1 MSDEERVLDK
11 EHEWDFIV
19 AGWPQEVQE
28 VDKELLALEQSL
40 EDMLEVAI
48 QQTVSRCKRY
58 AQDGGYPFTTFQLN
72 RSLIFFNRAV
82 EELSIRDV
90 PQEER
95 TEFRDNLTERFL
107 AFLDEVIERMR
118 TEEQI
123 DRMKSGIDNDRF
135 PGDIIGMAL
144 INQSLR
150 LLAKVLAPM
159 VEMKRHDY
167 MSKNRGVLIEL
178 LNKHASQLNLGKEI
192 C

>member
-19 AGWPQEVQE
+19 AGWPQEVQ
-28 VDKELLALEQSL
+28 DADAALLNLEHSL

-58 AQDGGYPFTTFQLN
+58 AQDNGYPFTTFQLN
-72 RSLIFFNRAV
+72 KSLIFFNRAV
-82 EELSIRDV
+82 EELSIQDV
-90 PQEER
+90 PPEER
-95 TEFRDNLTERFL
+95 TEFRDGLTERFM
-107 AFLDEVIERMR
+107 AFLDEVFKTMR
-118 TEEQI
+118 TDEQLAKL
-123 DRMKSGIDNDRF
+123 KSGIDNDRF
-135 PGDIIGMAL
+135 PGDVIGMAL

-150 LLAKVLAPM
+150 LLAKVLGPA
-159 VEMKRHDY
+159 VKMKRHDY
-167 MSKNRGVLIEL
+167 MARNRGVLMEL

>member
-19 AGWPQEVQE
+19 AGWPREVQE
-28 VDKELLALEQSL
+28 IDGELLALEQSL

-72 RSLIFFNRAV
+72 KSLIFFNRAV

-107 AFLDEVIERMR
+107 AFLDEVIEHMR

>member
-72 RSLIFFNRAV
+72 KSLIFFNRAV

-107 AFLDEVIERMR
+107 AFLDEVIEHMR

-150 LLAKVLAPM
+150 LLAKVLAPR
-159 VEMKRHDY
+159 VVMKRHDS
-167 MSKNRGVLIEL
+167 MSKNRDVLIEL

>member
-19 AGWPQEVQE
+19 AGWPREVQE
-28 VDKELLALEQSL
+28 IDGELLALEQSL

-48 QQTVSRCKRY
+48 QQTVSRCRRY
-58 AQDGGYPFTTFQLN
+58 AQDAGYPFTTFQLN

-118 TEEQI
+118 TKEQI

>member
-19 AGWPQEVQE
+19 AGWPREVQE
-28 VDKELLALEQSL
+28 IDGELLALEQSL

-58 AQDGGYPFTTFQLN
+58 AQDAGYPFTTFQLN

-90 PQEER
+90 PQEEQ

-107 AFLDEVIERMR
+107 AFLDEVIEHMR

>member
-19 AGWPQEVQE
+19 AGWPREVQE
-28 VDKELLALEQSL
+28 IDGELLALEQSL

-58 AQDGGYPFTTFQLN
+58 AQDAGYPFTTFQLN

-107 AFLDEVIERMR
+107 AFLDEVIEHMR

-144 INQSLR
+144 ISQSLR

>member
-58 AQDGGYPFTTFQLN
+58 AQDAGYPFTTFQLN

>member
-19 AGWPQEVQE
+19 AGWPREVQE
-28 VDKELLALEQSL
+28 IDGELLALEQSL

-58 AQDGGYPFTTFQLN
+58 AQDAGYPFTTFQLN

-107 AFLDEVIERMR
+107 AFLDEVIEHMR
-118 TEEQI
+118 TKEQI

>member
-58 AQDGGYPFTTFQLN
+58 AQDNGYPFTTFQLN
-72 RSLIFFNRAV
+72 KSLIFFNRAV
-82 EELSIRDV
+82 EELSIQDV
-90 PQEER
+90 PPEER
-95 TEFRDNLTERFL
+95 TEFRDGLTERFM
-107 AFLDEVIERMR
+107 AFLDEVFKTMR
-118 TEEQI
+118 TDEQLAKL
-123 DRMKSGIDNDRF
+123 KSGIDNDRF
-135 PGDIIGMAL
+135 PGDVIGMAL

-150 LLAKVLAPM
+150 LLAKVLGPA
-159 VEMKRHDY
+159 VKMKRHDY
-167 MSKNRGVLIEL
+167 MARNRGVLMEL

>member
-19 AGWPQEVQE
+19 AGWPREVQE
-28 VDKELLALEQSL
+28 IDGELLALEQSL

-58 AQDGGYPFTTFQLN
+58 AQDAGYPFTTFQLN

-95 TEFRDNLTERFL
+95 TEFRDSLTERFL

>member
-107 AFLDEVIERMR
+107 AFLDEVIEHMR

>member
-19 AGWPQEVQE
+19 AGWPREVQE
-28 VDKELLALEQSL
+28 IDGELLALEQSL

-58 AQDGGYPFTTFQLN
+58 AQDAGYPLTTFQLN

-107 AFLDEVIERMR
+107 AFLDEVIEHMR

>member
-72 RSLIFFNRAV
+72 KSLIFFNRAV

-95 TEFRDNLTERFL
+95 TEFRDQLTERFL
-107 AFLDEVIERMR
+107 AFLDEVIDHMR

>member
-28 VDKELLALEQSL
+28 VDKELLVLEQSL

-58 AQDGGYPFTTFQLN
+58 AQDAGYPFTTFQLN

>member
-19 AGWPQEVQE
+19 AGWPREVQE
-28 VDKELLALEQSL
+28 IDGELLALEQSL

-58 AQDGGYPFTTFQLN
+58 AQDAGYPFTTFQLN

-123 DRMKSGIDNDRF
+123 DRMKSGIDSDRF

>member
-19 AGWPQEVQE
+19 AGWPREVQE
-28 VDKELLALEQSL
+28 IDGELLALEQSL

-58 AQDGGYPFTTFQLN
+58 AQDAGYPFTTFQLN

-118 TEEQI
+118 TKEQI

>member
-19 AGWPQEVQE
+19 AGWPREVQE
-28 VDKELLALEQSL
+28 IDGELLALEQSL

-58 AQDGGYPFTTFQLN
+58 AQDAGYPFTTFQLN

-107 AFLDEVIERMR
+107 AFLDEVIEHMR

-159 VEMKRHDY
+159 VERKRHDY

>member
-19 AGWPQEVQE
+19 AGWPREVQE
-28 VDKELLALEQSL
+28 IDGELLALEQSL

-72 RSLIFFNRAV
+72 KSLIFFNRAV

-95 TEFRDNLTERFL
+95 TEFRDQLTERFL
-107 AFLDEVIERMR
+107 AFLDEVIEHMR

>member
-19 AGWPQEVQE
+19 AGWPREVQE
-28 VDKELLALEQSL
+28 VDGELLALEESL

-58 AQDGGYPFTTFQLN
+58 AQDAGYPFTTFQLN

>member
-19 AGWPQEVQE
+19 AGWPREVQE
-28 VDKELLALEQSL
+28 IDGELLALEQSL
-40 EDMLEVAI
+40 EDMLAVAI
-48 QQTVSRCKRY
+48 QQTVSPCKRY
-58 AQDGGYPFTTFQLN
+58 APDAGHPPTTFQLN

-90 PQEER
+90 PKEER

-167 MSKNRGVLIEL
+167 MSKNRGVLMEIM
-178 LNKHASQLNLGKEI
+178 NKHTSHVNLATEI
-192 C
+192 

>member
-11 EHEWDFIV
+11 DHEWDFIV

-28 VDKELLALEQSL
+28 ADKELLALEQSL

-72 RSLIFFNRAV
+72 KSLIFFNRAV

-95 TEFRDNLTERFL
+95 TEFRDQLTERFL
-107 AFLDEVIERMR
+107 AFLDEVIDHMR

>member
-58 AQDGGYPFTTFQLN
+58 AQDAGYPFTTFQLN

-107 AFLDEVIERMR
+107 AFLDEVIEHMR

>member
-19 AGWPQEVQE
+19 AGWPREVQE
-28 VDKELLALEQSL
+28 IDGELLALEQSL

-58 AQDGGYPFTTFQLN
+58 AQDAGYPFTTFQLN

-95 TEFRDNLTERFL
+95 TEFRDQLTERFL

>member
-19 AGWPQEVQE
+19 AGWPREVQE
-28 VDKELLALEQSL
+28 IDGELLALEQSL

-58 AQDGGYPFTTFQLN
+58 AQDAGYPFTTFQLN

-107 AFLDEVIERMR
+107 AFLDEVIEHMR

>member
-19 AGWPQEVQE
+19 AGWPREVQE
-28 VDKELLALEQSL
+28 IDGELLALEQSL

-58 AQDGGYPFTTFQLN
+58 AQDAGYPFTTFQLN
-72 RSLIFFNRAV
+72 KSLIFFNRAV

-107 AFLDEVIERMR
+107 AFLDEVIEHMR

-178 LNKHASQLNLGKEI
+178 LNKHVSQLNLGKEI

>member
-28 VDKELLALEQSL
+28 ADKELLVLEQSL

-58 AQDGGYPFTTFQLN
+58 AQDAGYPFTTFQLN

-107 AFLDEVIERMR
+107 AFLDEVIEHMR

-123 DRMKSGIDNDRF
+123 DRMKSGIDNDRC

>member
-11 EHEWDFIV
+11 EHEWDFSV

-48 QQTVSRCKRY
+48 QQIVSRCKRY
-58 AQDGGYPFTTFQLN
+58 AQDAGYPFTTFQLN

>member
-19 AGWPQEVQE
+19 AGWPREVQE
-28 VDKELLALEQSL
+28 IDGELLALEQSL

-58 AQDGGYPFTTFQLN
+58 AQDAGYPFTTFQLN

-82 EELSIRDV
+82 EELSIREV

-107 AFLDEVIERMR
+107 AFLDEVIEHMR

>member
-19 AGWPQEVQE
+19 AGWPREVQE
-28 VDKELLALEQSL
+28 IDGELLALEQSL

-58 AQDGGYPFTTFQLN
+58 AQDAGYPFTTFQLN

-107 AFLDEVIERMR
+107 AFLDEVIEHMR

-178 LNKHASQLNLGKEI
+178 LNKHVSQLNLGKEI

>member
-19 AGWPQEVQE
+19 AGWPREVQE
-28 VDKELLALEQSL
+28 IDGELLALEQSL

-58 AQDGGYPFTTFQLN
+58 AQDAGYPFTTFQLN

-107 AFLDEVIERMR
+107 AFLDEVIEHMR

-178 LNKHASQLNLGKEI
+178 LNKHASQLNLRKEI

>member
-19 AGWPQEVQE
+19 ASWPQEVQDAD
-28 VDKELLALEQSL
+28 VALLNLEHSL

-58 AQDGGYPFTTFQLN
+58 AQDNGYPFTTFQLN
-72 RSLIFFNRAV
+72 KSLIFFNRAV
-82 EELSIRDV
+82 EELSIQDV
-90 PQEER
+90 PPEER
-95 TEFRDNLTERFL
+95 TEFRDGLTERFL
-107 AFLDEVIERMR
+107 AFLDEVFKKMR
-118 TEEQI
+118 TDEQLA
-123 DRMKSGIDNDRF
+123 KLKTGIDNDRF
-135 PGDIIGMAL
+135 PGDVIGMAL

-150 LLAKVLAPM
+150 LLAKVLGPT
-159 VEMKRHDY
+159 VKMKRHDY
-167 MSKNRGVLIEL
+167 MARNRGVLMEL

>member
-19 AGWPQEVQE
+19 AGWPQEVQ
-28 VDKELLALEQSL
+28 DADAALLNLEHSL

-58 AQDGGYPFTTFQLN
+58 AQDNGYPFTTFQLN
-72 RSLIFFNRAV
+72 KSLIFFNRAV
-82 EELSIRDV
+82 EELSIQDV
-90 PQEER
+90 PPEER
-95 TEFRDNLTERFL
+95 TEFRDGLTERFM
-107 AFLDEVIERMR
+107 AFLDEVFKTMR
-118 TEEQI
+118 TDEQLAKL
-123 DRMKSGIDNDRF
+123 KSGIDNDRF
-135 PGDIIGMAL
+135 PGDVIGMAL

-150 LLAKVLAPM
+150 LLAKVLGPA
-159 VEMKRHDY
+159 VKMKRHDY
-167 MSKNRGVLIEL
+167 MAKNRGVLMEL

>member
-19 AGWPQEVQE
+19 AGWPQEVQ
-28 VDKELLALEQSL
+28 DADAALLNLEHSL

-58 AQDGGYPFTTFQLN
+58 AQDNGYPFTTFQLN
-72 RSLIFFNRAV
+72 KSLIFFNRAV
-82 EELSIRDV
+82 EELSIQDV
-90 PQEER
+90 PPEER
-95 TEFRDNLTERFL
+95 TEFRDGLTERFM
-107 AFLDEVIERMR
+107 AFLDEVFKTMR
-118 TEEQI
+118 TDDQLAKL
-123 DRMKSGIDNDRF
+123 KSGIDNERF
-135 PGDIIGMAL
+135 PGDVIGMAL

-150 LLAKVLAPM
+150 LLAKVLGPA
-159 VEMKRHDY
+159 VKMKRHDY
-167 MSKNRGVLIEL
+167 MARNRGVLMEL

>member
-72 RSLIFFNRAV
+72 KSLIFFNRAV

-95 TEFRDNLTERFL
+95 TEFRDQLTERFL
-107 AFLDEVIERMR
+107 AFLDEVIGRMR
-118 TEEQI
+118 TDEQI
-123 DRMKSGIDNDRF
+123 ARMKSGIDNDRF

-144 INQSLR
+144 IKQSLR

-167 MSKNRGVLIEL
+167 MAKNRGVLIEL

>member
-19 AGWPQEVQE
+19 AGWPREVQE
-28 VDKELLALEQSL
+28 IDGELLALEQSL

-58 AQDGGYPFTTFQLN
+58 AQDAGYPFTTFQLN

-90 PQEER
+90 PKEER

-107 AFLDEVIERMR
+107 AFLDEVIEHMR

>member
-19 AGWPQEVQE
+19 AGWPREVQE
-28 VDKELLALEQSL
+28 IDGELLALEQSL

-58 AQDGGYPFTTFQLN
+58 AQDAGYPFTTFQLN

-107 AFLDEVIERMR
+107 AFLDEVIEHMR

-159 VEMKRHDY
+159 EEMKRHDY
-167 MSKNRGVLIEL
+167 MSKNRGVPIEL
-178 LNKHASQLNLGKEI
+178 LNKHASQLTLGKEI